1 MNNLEQKYQKQ
12 VKDIQ
17 DSHRR
22 IYTELI
28 NNNKELEKEIKS
40 LRSENETNKGKKL
53 SNSDYN
59 KKLEE
64 INEEKEKY
72 RKLEE
77 ALKTEKENQI
87 KEITEKYTK
96 EKEDLKKKMADIEKN
111 LREAEGKR
119 GVLLLELEKEKA
131 KWDIEKDNLQTKCQE
146 YNDRIITLEKK
157 NENLLRD
164 NEKLKNEKYQLRTRG
179 YKANDYKLGSHFGTT
194 VGTKKFDYA
203 SSYNNAM
210 ISALDK
216 NNKEDSKEKE
226 KEISEKPSKV
236 TPTSNNKTTTVNTGN
251 KTIGTGNATKTVNE
265 RKEMTRKNK

>member
-1 MNNLEQKYQKQ
+1 MSNLEQKYQKQ
-12 VKDIQ
+12 LKELNNNH
-17 DSHRR
+17 SR
-22 IYTELI
+22 IVNELI
-28 NNNKELEKEIKS
+28 NSKKGLENEIKA
-40 LRSENETNKGKKL
+40 LRSENQNKKQKTTND
-53 SNSDYN
+53 NEYN

-64 INEEKEKY
+64 INLEKEKY
-72 RKLEE
+72 QKLEE
-77 ALKTEKENQI
+77 ALKLEKDKQI
-87 KEITEKYTK
+87 QDLTANFTK
-96 EKEDLKKKMADIEKN
+96 EKENLKNKIADIEKN

-226 KEISEKPSKV
+226 KEVSEKPSKV

>member
-1 MNNLEQKYQKQ
+1 M
-12 VKDIQ
+12 
-17 DSHRR
+17 R
-22 IYTELI
+22 
-28 NNNKELEKEIKS
+28 
-40 LRSENETNKGKKL
+40 KKL
-53 SNSDYN
+53 LLLGLITCLLFTGCGGN
-59 KKLEE
+59 KKDKA
-64 INEEKEKY
+64 KETDIVIDESKVFDNSTLDGESY
-72 RKLEE
+72 TWTQDNQTKLEE